1 VIDPGQVYADYA
13 VAYEAGAAEK
23 AFIVGVVGGLGP
35 SATVD
40 FMDKI
45 IRHTRASRDQDHI
58 RMVVEHNPQIPDR
71 TAYLVRGGADPALP
85 LFAACKRLEANG
97 ASLIAIPCNTAHAF
111 VESFQQYL
119 SIPIVNML
127 VETVEAIRQHDTH
140 ARVVGVLATSGTLK
154 SRVYHDLLEQT
165 NLDVLVPD
173 DLHQEI
179 LMDVIFG
186 DKGIKAGYL
195 EGAALQ
201 DFHRVIKHVVDRG
214 ADVLI
219 LGCTELPLLKL
230 PQKSVTILDPTDILA
245 RKCVEMKPQEPDSA
259 LAKE

>member
-1 VIDPGQVYADYA
+1 
-13 VAYEAGAAEK
+13 
-23 AFIVGVVGGLGP
+23 
-35 SATVD
+35 
-40 FMDKI
+40 
-45 IRHTRASRDQDHI
+45 
-58 RMVVEHNPQIPDR
+58 
-71 TAYLVRGGADPALP
+71 
-85 LFAACKRLEANG
+85 
-97 ASLIAIPCNTAHAF
+97 

-127 VETVEAIRQHDTH
+127 VETVAAIRQHDTH

-165 NLDVLVPD
+165 KIEVLVPD

-219 LGCTELPLLKL
+219 LGCTELPLLEL